1 MTDLSFY
8 VPHISRE
15 SLDAEATAFLEA
27 YCPEA
32 IKAPIRMTCSC
43 ISYTCFESRTS
54 PICRCKKEK
63 MQNDVK
69 VWF

>member
-27 YCPEA
+27 GLVDRILLLAEHRDA
-32 IKAPIRMTCSC
+32 ELGDQHVAALV
-43 ISYTCFESRTS
+43 EDG
-54 PICRCKKEK
+54 E
-63 MQNDVK
+63 
-69 VWF
+69 